1 MSGKY
6 TKESSN
12 WLHKLLNTKSSNRI
26 VPKTSVKR
34 KLRESRVAE
43 ETKMLPAKMV
53 ISDYVLHLNALLDRS
68 LHNNLLAI
76 NMQFV

>member
-43 ETKMLPAKMV
+43 EMPAAKMV
-53 ISDYVLHLNALLDRS
+53 ISDCARHLNALLDRS
-68 LHNNLLAI
+68 LHNSLPAT